1 MKIKWNKRAF
11 KKSGKLIQGKLAGK
25 LSKQGKLSQNEG
37 GVNGGLI
44 SEDGTDT
51 AIISKQIQKRPPGP
65 PGPGGVTDVLI
76 KDPKGNGKIP
86 LKDGRSQK
94 LVRVNN
100 SKKSRG
106 GRSKQSA
113 DTEPDLVPQYND
125 LVKKLCWY
133 DPTTMSI
140 IVNTGY
146 ELYKRY
152 DIESKQWSTR
162 TNSPGFSPKMKQY
175 LLERYAWEFFM
186 EFGEGDFHAKAKTYF
201 LVMHDFVL
209 S

>member
-1 MKIKWNKRAF
+1 MN
-11 KKSGKLIQGKLAGK
+11 GKLIQGKLAGK

-37 GVNGGLI
+37 GVNDGLI
-44 SEDGTDT
+44 AEDGTDT
-51 AIISKQIQKRPPGP
+51 AIISKQIQHRTCILPPGS
-65 PGPGGVTDVLI
+65 GGQGGVTDVLI
-76 KDPKGNGKIP
+76 KDPKGSGKIP

-106 GRSKQSA
+106 GRSKESA
-113 DTEPDLVPQYND
+113 ETEPDLAPQYNE

-133 DPTTMSI
+133 DPITRTI
-140 IVNTGY
+140 IVNTAF
-146 ELYKRY
+146 ELYKKY
-152 DIESKQWSTR
+152 LKESAEWGTR
-162 TNSPGFSPKMKQY
+162 NSNPGFSPKMKQY

-186 EFGEGDFHAKAKTYF
+186 QFGEGDFHDKAKTYF
-201 LVMHDFVL
+201 VLMHDFVL